1 MRIRLFS
8 MIVVLATTLLAADGL
23 AGPNIFATK
32 HNLSVSGP
40 GDIKALSETRVCVFC
55 HTPHNA
61 TPLTPLWNR
70 ELKPVNYTT
79 YSSSTMGATIPQPT
93 GPTRLCLSCHDGT
106 VALGKVLSVPGGIAM
121 TMEIPQ
127 YRSTFIGTNLANDH
141 PVSFSYQDSLPNEEL
156 APSFPQDLLR
166 YANDFIH
173 CTTCHDPH
181 DDTYGKFLVVDNRY
195 SGLCVRC
202 HRMKGWTLASHR
214 TATATWNNSG
224 MDPWPHTPWT
234 TVAENGCENCHA
246 PHNAGGPERLLNFL
260 REEDNCYT
268 CHAGTVAATNIL
280 AEISKQSSHPVTTA
294 TAGQNGAHDP
304 TESPVG
310 VSGHVE
316 CVDCHNPHAA
326 FASSNTQAPQVP
338 GPLTLVSGEDQF
350 GGPVPVANFEY
361 EICFKCHAE
370 SNAATPVV
378 TRYIDESD
386 IRREFDP
393 LNPSFHPVVAPGRNL
408 DMPSLPSVDEPTLD
422 TTSRIYCSDC
432 HDADDSP
439 AVGGSGA
446 RGPHG
451 SIYAP
456 ILRQRYE
463 TADGSVETYDA
474 YALCYRC
481 HDRNAILADT
491 SFQQRGGSGGHSG
504 HLTGH
509 GTGSGTS
516 CATCHDP
523 HGVVDDGASGS
534 HTHLINFNQ
543 AVVQPAAG
551 QSVPMFIDTGS
562 RSGYCLLVCHGF
574 AHDNTNSSYP

>member
-1 MRIRLFS
+1 MRHLRIA
-8 MIVVLATTLLAADGL
+8 IVVGLAALGVP
-23 AGPNIFATK
+23 AGAGAVVDIFSTK

-61 TPLTPLWNR
+61 TPQTPLWNR
-70 ELKPVNYTT
+70 ELKPVNYVT
-79 YSSSTMGATIPQPT
+79 YSSSTLTATIPQPT

-106 VALGKVLSVPGGIAM
+106 VALGQVLSVPGGIAM
-121 TMEIPQ
+121 TMELPNT
-127 YRSTFIGTNLANDH
+127 RTTFIGTNLANDH
-141 PVSFSYQDSLPNEEL
+141 PVSFSYQDSLPNNEL
-156 APSFPQDLLR
+156 APAFPADLAR

-181 DDTYGKFLVVDNRY
+181 DNTYGKFLVADNRY

-202 HRMKGWTLASHR
+202 HRKQGWTLASHR

-224 MDPWPHTPWT
+224 VDPWPHTPWT

-268 CHAGTVAATNIL
+268 CHAGTVATKNIL
-280 AEISKQSSHPVTTA
+280 AEISKMSSHPVGMVS
-294 TAGQNGAHDP
+294 AGQSGAHDP
-304 TESPVG
+304 AESPVG

-326 FASSNTQAPQVP
+326 FATANTTPPQLP

-350 GGPVPVANFEY
+350 GGGVAVANFEY
-361 EICFKCHAE
+361 EICLKCHAE
-370 SNAATPVV
+370 TNPATPVV
-378 TRYIDESD
+378 TRYIAEPD

-393 LNPSFHPVVAPGRNL
+393 LNPSFHPVVATGKNL
-408 DMPSLPSVDEPTLD
+408 DMPSLPSVEEPTLSA
-422 TTSRIYCSDC
+422 TSRLYCSSC

-439 AVGGSGA
+439 AVGGAGA

-451 SIYAP
+451 SIYTP
-456 ILRQRYE
+456 ILRQRYD
-463 TADGSVETYDA
+463 TADGNVESYAA

-481 HDRNAILADT
+481 HDRNSILANV
-491 SFQQRGGSGGHSG
+491 SFQQRGGRRGGQETPRES
-504 HLTGH
+504 
-509 GTGSGTS
+509 
-516 CATCHDP
+516 A
-523 HGVVDDGASGS
+523 
-534 HTHLINFNQ
+534 
-543 AVVQPAAG
+543 
-551 QSVPMFIDTGS
+551 
-562 RSGYCLLVCHGF
+562 
-574 AHDNTNSSYP
+574 